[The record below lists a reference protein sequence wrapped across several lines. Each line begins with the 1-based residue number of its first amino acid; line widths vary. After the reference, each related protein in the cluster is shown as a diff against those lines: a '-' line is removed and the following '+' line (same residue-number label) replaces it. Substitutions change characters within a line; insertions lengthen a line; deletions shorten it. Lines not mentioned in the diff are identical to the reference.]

1 MAVEIKFLIDNLDRG
16 QPLNPE
22 DFGINITEDS
32 NIGARI
38 VSFDNELIFGGDVFG
53 YLYNKLATSGYCELV
68 RVTVQYLCNS
78 GTWEKLVDGYIIV
91 TESTFDLDKCQVKT
105 KVYDETFSTKINNNK
120 AIPFSLRLT
129 TSKNGVPITPPTA
142 VPLYV
147 FNPGVAIYPD
157 PAYAYTVYDTFAHL
171 VNCMSDGLIDFDSN
185 FFTASYPQA
194 DVAFY
199 TNGQSIRIKSDVE
212 ILADFESLYAAM
224 RSKLN
229 LGMGFEKQANGRP
242 LLRIEP
248 IAYFQ
253 QSGASANL
261 YDQPEIEMKF
271 DTSRLYQAA
280 DFGNE
285 LFLEVGQCDNG
296 DTLCEFTQTPF
307 RGFRTETFGFLG
319 ECNTSNVLD
328 LKTSEIIFD
337 TNLIQDIVV
346 FNNTGYETNGVI
358 IQSNWT
364 GSQAANTATANGYDP
379 YGVGNTIYNGTYR
392 NELVSANWLSG
403 YPNSL
408 QSFFEGFNPSTATG
422 TLRFDNTL
430 ANQIVNQFS
439 VVNAPTQNT
448 LSALLAHY
456 FIWLDPVIN
465 PSNFTQPVPGTYEYY
480 SVANPG
486 IYTVNAGLVLDEYLD
501 PVTFLPIAFAAGRQV
516 KLMIKRFDAGLNLL
530 ETRFITGSDFAVPG
544 QPAWYTITNEVF
556 ICEAGDLIAVD
567 IGISATATAP
577 LPDVIQRFLRFGSG
591 FQNGGPASAFSFF
604 SVIGEPFTPQTLD
617 PVNIDDVQAY
627 LYKFKRPLTMAEINA
642 ITSETS
648 KPIQLGRRDDSLAVI
663 DTYIKNIQIESV
675 MRKAAQFELR
685 SNKLLP

>member
-91 TESTFDLDKCQVKT
+91 TESNFLLDRCQVKT
-105 KVYDETFSTKINNNK
+105 KLYDETFSTKINNNK

-147 FNPGVAIYPD
+147 FNPGVIIYPD

-185 FFTASYPQA
+185 YFAATYPQN
-194 DVAFY
+194 DVPFY
-199 TNGQSIRIKSDVE
+199 TNGQSIRIKSNVE

-229 LGMGFEKQANGRP
+229 LGMGFEKQSNGRP

-319 ECNTSNVLD
+319 ECNTSNVLN

-448 LSALLAHY
+448 LSGLLAHY

-465 PSNFTQPVPGTYEYY
+465 PNNFTQPVPGTYEYY

-530 ETRFITGSDFAVPG
+530 ETRFITGSDLAVPG

-591 FQNGGPASAFSFF
+591 FQNTTLPSAFSFF

-648 KPIQLGRRDDSLAVI
+648 KPIALGRRDDSLAVI

>member
-68 RVTVQYLCNS
+68 RVSVQYLCNS

-91 TESTFDLDKCQVKT
+91 TESNFLLDRCQVKT
-105 KVYDETFSTKINNNK
+105 KLYDETFSTKINNNK

-129 TSKNGVPITPPTA
+129 TSKNGVPIVPPTA

-147 FNPGVAIYPD
+147 FNPGVTIYPD

-199 TNGQSIRIKSDVE
+199 TNGQSIRIKSNVE

-229 LGMGFEKQANGRP
+229 LGMGFEKQSNGRP

-319 ECNTSNVLD
+319 QCNTSNVLD

-364 GSQAANTATANGYDP
+364 GNQAANTATANGYDP
-379 YGVGNTIYNGTYR
+379 YGVGNTIYNSPYR
-392 NELVSANWLSG
+392 NELVSTNWLSG

-422 TLRFDNTL
+422 TLRFDSST

-448 LSALLAHY
+448 LSGLLAHY

-486 IYTVNAGLVLDEYLD
+486 IYTVNAGVVLDEYLD

-516 KLMIKRFDAGLNLL
+516 KLMIKRFDGGLNLL
-530 ETRFITGSDFAVPG
+530 ETRFITGSDLAVPG

-556 ICEAGDLIAVD
+556 ICEPGDLIAVD

-577 LPDVIQRFLRFGSG
+577 YPDVIQRFLRFGSG
-591 FQNGGPASAFSFF
+591 FQNTTLPSAFSFF

>member
-1 MAVEIKFLIDNLDRG
+1 MAAELKFLIDNLDRG

-38 VSFDNELIFGGDVFG
+38 VSFDNELIFGGDVFN

-68 RVTVQYLCNS
+68 RVSVQYLCNS

-91 TESTFDLDKCQVKT
+91 TESNFLLDRCQVKT

-120 AIPFSLRLT
+120 SIPFSLRLT
-129 TSKNGVPITPPTA
+129 TSKNGTSITPPTA

-147 FNPGVAIYPD
+147 FNPGVLIYPD
-157 PAYAYTVYDTFAHL
+157 PAYAYTVYDVFAHL

-185 FFTASYPQA
+185 FFAASYPQA

-199 TNGQSIRIKSDVE
+199 TNGQSIRTKSNLEV
-212 ILADFESLYAAM
+212 LADFESLYLAM
-224 RSKLN
+224 KSKLN
-229 LGMGFEKQANGRP
+229 LGMGFEKQSNGRP

-253 QSGASANL
+253 QSTPSTSL
-261 YDQPEIEMKF
+261 YDQPAIEMRF

-280 DFGNE
+280 EFGNE
-285 LFLEVGQCDNG
+285 LYFEVGQCDNG
-296 DTLCEFTQTPF
+296 DTPCEFTQSPF

-319 ECNTSNVLD
+319 QCNTSNLLN

-364 GSQAANTATANGYDP
+364 GSQAPNTATANGYDP

-392 NELVSANWLSG
+392 NEVVSANWLSG

-408 QSFFEGFNPSTATG
+408 QSFFQGFNPASASG
-422 TLRFDNTL
+422 LLRFDNTL
-430 ANQIVNQFS
+430 ANEILNRLS
-439 VVNAPTQNT
+439 VVNAPTLNT
-448 LSALLAHY
+448 VSGTLAHY
-456 FIWLDPVIN
+456 FIWLDPVTN

-480 SVANPG
+480 VVANPG
-486 IYTVNAGLVLDEYLD
+486 IYTVNAGLVLGEYLD
-501 PVTFLPIAFAAGRQV
+501 PTTFTPVGNAFGRGIA
-516 KLMIKRFDAGLNLL
+516 LMIKRFDAGLNLL
-530 ETRFITGSDFAVPG
+530 ETRQIGGNDPASPG
-544 QPAWYTITNEVF
+544 QPAWYEINNEIF
-556 ICEAGDLIAVD
+556 ICEAGDFLAVD
-567 IGISATATAP
+567 IGVQATNIGSFP
-577 LPDVIQRFLRFGSG
+577 NVLQPFLRFGSG
-591 FQNGGPASAFSFF
+591 FQNTTLPSAFSYFE
-604 SVIGEPFTPQTLD
+604 VEGIPFADQTLD

-627 LYKFKRPLTMAEINA
+627 LYKFNRPLTMAEINA

-648 KPIQLGRRDDSLAVI
+648 KPILLGRRDDALAVVP
-663 DTYIKNIQIESV
+663 TYIKTINIESV
-675 MRKAAQFELR
+675 MRKGAQFELR